1 MGQTSQISQTALITF
16 ICGVISLVIQSF
28 PEKNQMFFTLFQ
40 HQQRQD
46 LCPLKFNPI
55 IICGV
60 KLTQKHTGEIVGEGF
75 GDVFGKI
82 VAKLTGKTAKK
93 LATKA
98 AEKLVE
104 KGAEKV
110 GEKTGQL
117 VGEKIYDKFS
127 TKRAEFPSEAPRAAT
142 EGRRGASRPAT
153 EDRPP
158 EIKGKEIG
166 KMLAAKPLPSVAAS
180 SPPAAPDKNKFQ
192 KINNVY
198 ADLL

>member
-1 MGQTSQISQTALITF
+1 MEIERRERD
-16 ICGVISLVIQSF
+16 
-28 PEKNQMFFTLFQ
+28 P
-40 HQQRQD
+40 D
-46 LCPLKFNPI
+46 
-55 IICGV
+55 
-60 KLTQKHTGEIVGEGF
+60 TGEIVGEGF
-75 GDVFGKI
+75 GDVIGII

-117 VGEKIYDKFS
+117 VGEKIYEKFS
-127 TKRAEFPSEAPRAAT
+127 TKPSA
-142 EGRRGASRPAT
+142 AT

-166 KMLAAKPLPSVAAS
+166 KMLAVS
-180 SPPAAPDKNKFQ
+180 SPPAEAKRPGSFAPEKEATGRTFK

>member
-1 MGQTSQISQTALITF
+1 MEIERRERD
-16 ICGVISLVIQSF
+16 
-28 PEKNQMFFTLFQ
+28 P
-40 HQQRQD
+40 D
-46 LCPLKFNPI
+46 
-55 IICGV
+55 
-60 KLTQKHTGEIVGEGF
+60 TGEIFGEGF

-127 TKRAEFPSEAPRAAT
+127 TKRPAEAGPSEPMRAEFPSE
-142 EGRRGASRPAT
+142 
-153 EDRPP
+153 PP
-158 EIKGKEIG
+158 ETKGKEIG
-166 KMLAAKPLPSVAAS
+166 KMLAAASKPE
-180 SPPAAPDKNKFQ
+180 KNKFQ

>member
-1 MGQTSQISQTALITF
+1 MEIERRERD
-16 ICGVISLVIQSF
+16 
-28 PEKNQMFFTLFQ
+28 P
-40 HQQRQD
+40 D
-46 LCPLKFNPI
+46 
-55 IICGV
+55 
-60 KLTQKHTGEIVGEGF
+60 TGEIIGAGF

-127 TKRAEFPSEAPRAAT
+127 TKPSAAST
-142 EGRRGASRPAT
+142 
-153 EDRPP
+153 PP

-166 KMLAAKPLPSVAAS
+166 KMLAASPLPSVAAS
-180 SPPAAPDKNKFQ
+180 SPPAAPEKNKFQ